1 MLLDDDNLERQNNL
15 VFDEQSEAPVDYVE
29 GNDENQNH
37 KVTNKF
43 NVNKGPPKNC
53 FMFSLIKL
61 KKKNILPLGVETLLD
76 TFKEEK
82 MPLSLK

>member
-43 NVNKGPPKNC
+43 DVNKGPPKN
-53 FMFSLIKL
+53 S
-61 KKKNILPLGVETLLD
+61 T
-76 TFKEEK
+76 
-82 MPLSLK
+82 S